1 MKLQKKIQCPTFKLY
16 IEFEIFERMKGFVPV
31 DGLQHKRGGVIIFS
45 QQNQNVDLYFFFNL
59 NKRLLV

>member
-45 QQNQNVDLYFFFNL
+45 QQNQNVD
-59 NKRLLV
+59 